1 MTRLALS
8 LLCNKLEPLGNIFHR
23 TSVQIV
29 PASFTVSASGKDS
42 IKLPAGYHGN
52 AFTSP
57 VALTKAGLPCKNS
70 LEYGLGL
77 VKETKN
83 RLGEELA
90 MKGRKQY
97 RTVRDSVIAD
107 ATRVP
112 FGEIDFGRE
121 SQYMDQGLILTMKR
135 GANNNFSRFKTMNK

>member
-1 MTRLALS
+1 MDWGWSR
-8 LLCNKLEPLGNIFHR
+8 R
-23 TSVQIV
+23 Q
-29 PASFTVSASGKDS
+29 
-42 IKLPAGYHGN
+42 
-52 AFTSP
+52 
-57 VALTKAGLPCKNS
+57 
-70 LEYGLGL
+70 
-77 VKETKN
+77 N
-83 RLGEELA
+83 RLSEELA

-112 FGEIDFGRE
+112 FGEINFGRE